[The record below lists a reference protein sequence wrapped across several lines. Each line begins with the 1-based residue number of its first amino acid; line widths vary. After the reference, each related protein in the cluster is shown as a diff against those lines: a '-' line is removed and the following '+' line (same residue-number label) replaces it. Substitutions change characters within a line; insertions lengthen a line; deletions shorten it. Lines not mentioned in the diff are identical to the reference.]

1 MYKRFLIVISVLA
14 VTLAGCSRSTEPTP
28 TPIATALPAT
38 TGFRSRGGGVT
49 ASGVV
54 APARWT
60 SLGSQT
66 GGMVVEVLVEP
77 GQEVV
82 ANQVLARQDTADL
95 EVALAKAQQGVA
107 LLQATLDQLLD
118 GASEQ
123 TIARAERDHAQQV
136 AQAELALTAS
146 ELELEQAR
154 ARDPEQDVAAAQARV
169 RQLDLQL
176 AGARA
181 QDPAPEVTIAQV
193 EVERAQIALDETQD
207 EYNKALDRPWED
219 QEIRDAWA
227 KQLQQAQL
235 NYRLAQA
242 RLKGAK
248 NTQRGHAVSLAALE
262 AQVEEAGIAL
272 AQAVDARETYS
283 ITLSTLDTAVQAA
296 RATLEH
302 LRSWENPYLD
312 KPSESAI
319 AQAQARLE
327 QSRLDVAQ
335 IERQIDA
342 AQVRA
347 PFAGT
352 VSEVRAR
359 VGQVVVPGQTLID
372 LGDLGTL
379 RAVTTDL
386 SERDVVRVAA
396 GQEATVFVE
405 ALDTEIP
412 GRVAGIAPEATTVGG
427 DVVYEVVIELA
438 EQPPDL
444 RWGMSV
450 EVEIDAR

>member
-242 RLKGAK
+242 QLLRAQ
-248 NTQRGHAVSLAALE
+248 NAQRGHAVRLTALE
-262 AQVEEAGIAL
+262 AQLEDAGIAL
-272 AQAVDARETYS
+272 AQAVDAREAYS
-283 ITLSTLDTAVQAA
+283 ITLDALDTAVQAA
-296 RATLEH
+296 RANLDY

-312 KPSESAI
+312 EPSEGEI

-335 IERQIDA
+335 IEGQIDA

-352 VSEVRAR
+352 VSEVHAR
-359 VGQVVVPGQTLID
+359 VGQVVMPGQTLID

-450 EVEIDAR
+450 EVEIDTR